1 MHTGDERRAERC
13 IRCTKKPANG
23 FCQLPEGALRILGSQ
38 GMEVALRRHTTLFL
52 EGAPVR
58 SLYYLCSGSI
68 KLFSNSLDGR
78 TVILR
83 FAGPGELLGLNEL
96 ISQAAGEGPACF
108 EVSAEAM
115 ESAKVMELPVA
126 AFRQILAEYPEAGL
140 RVGRQLAHECHVA
153 HQRIRLLGLNRTV
166 AERVAGYLL
175 EAQERGQSV
184 PHTPPDPR
192 VTHEEIAQCLGLSR
206 ESVCRAL
213 AAFRQAGA
221 LRMESGRWQVVD
233 HAALEEACGTD
244 AERLP

>member
-1 MHTGDERRAERC
+1 MRTGEERRSERC
-13 IRCTKKPANG
+13 IRCTKKPVNG
-23 FCQLPEGALRILGSQ
+23 FCHLPEGALRILGSQ
-38 GMEVALRRHTTLFL
+38 GMDVALRRRTPLCL

-58 SLYYLCSGSI
+58 SLYFICSGYI

-96 ISQAAGEGPACF
+96 MSQAASTGPACF

-115 ESAKVMELPVA
+115 ESARVMELSVP
-126 AFRQILAEYPEAGL
+126 AFRQMLAEYPEASL
-140 RVGRQLAHECHVA
+140 RVGQQLARECHAA
-153 HQRIRLLGLNRTV
+153 HQRIRLLGLSRTV
-166 AERVAGYLL
+166 VERVAGYLL
-175 EAQERGQSV
+175 DAQAHRQ
-184 PHTPPDPR
+184 PAAR

-213 AAFRQAGA
+213 AALRQAGA
-221 LRMESGRWQVVD
+221 VRVEVGRWQVVD
-233 HAALEEACGTD
+233 RAMLEEACGTD